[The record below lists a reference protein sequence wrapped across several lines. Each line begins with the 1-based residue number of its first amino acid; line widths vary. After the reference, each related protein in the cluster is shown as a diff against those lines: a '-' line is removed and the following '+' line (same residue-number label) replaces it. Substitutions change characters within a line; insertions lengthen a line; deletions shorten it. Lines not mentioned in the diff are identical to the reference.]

1 MGFVA
6 LIGRPSTGKS
16 TFLNTLLHQSVA
28 IVSAT
33 PQSTRQRI
41 RGIYNSEHAQIIFTD
56 TPGIHHS
63 ERRFNQHLL
72 NQAKLGIEEADAVLY
87 LIDVTR
93 KPGEEEAFIISLL
106 QDIHKP
112 IWIALNKIDKRK
124 SSFTAEYILFF
135 NQLFPSVPLYKI
147 SAKENMGIAEL
158 TAAIIPSL
166 PLGPRLYPNDMYTD
180 QEPALRIAEII
191 RKHAIQS
198 LKEEI
203 PHALYVYAEDLEMKG
218 SKLWTRIAIVV
229 ERESQKPIIIGKGG
243 SNLQK
248 IRIQSLKELSTI
260 FPYKIELNLRVKVDK
275 DWRTNENRLSQLLS

>member
-1 MGFVA
+1 MTTTTPNDNVHVGFVA

-93 KPGEEEAFIISLL
+93 KPGEEEAFIISLYKIFISL
-106 QDIHKP
+106 FGLHSIKLISESPPSQ
-112 IWIALNKIDKRK
+112 LNISYSST
-124 SSFTAEYILFF
+124 SSFRVCLFIRY
-135 NQLFPSVPLYKI
+135 PLKRI
-147 SAKENMGIAEL
+147 W
-158 TAAIIPSL
+158 
-166 PLGPRLYPNDMYTD
+166 
-180 QEPALRIAEII
+180 AL
-191 RKHAIQS
+191 Q
-198 LKEEI
+198 
-203 PHALYVYAEDLEMKG
+203 
-218 SKLWTRIAIVV
+218 
-229 ERESQKPIIIGKGG
+229 
-243 SNLQK
+243 N
-248 IRIQSLKELSTI
+248 
-260 FPYKIELNLRVKVDK
+260 
-275 DWRTNENRLSQLLS
+275 